1 MWHEILLAIGL
12 LLILEGLFPTLS
24 PKRYKEFMR
33 KLGLKKESRLRK
45 MGLFLMVLG
54 VVIVFI
60 VKSQYG
66 V

>member
-33 KLGLKKESRLRK
+33 KLGLQKESRLRK

-54 VVIVFI
+54 CLLYT
-60 VKSQYG
+60 SPSPRD
-66 V
+66 